1 MTEQDTQ
8 TASGWLDSF
17 VDYVKQAIDIIQ
29 LKADAIDRARAD
41 EEAFTMGLVII
52 ALGGLGLAIG
62 SFNPLGVIFYPIILL
77 VGAFVGAA
85 ILHLL
90 ATVAF
95 RGEGEFM
102 EFFRPFSLSY
112 ILTWVNVVWVLNVV
126 LSPLAGLWICVV
138 AVVCV
143 ERNYGLDRT
152 RAIATVAIPLVVLLV
167 LSMMLFAVVG
177 MALLMS
183 LN

>member
-1 MTEQDTQ
+1 MTEQETQ
-8 TASGWLDSF
+8 SAGGWLDSF
-17 VDYVKQAIDIIQ
+17 VEYVKQAIDIIQ
-29 LKADAIDRARAD
+29 LKADAIDRARGD
-41 EEAFTMGLVII
+41 EEAFTMGLMII
-52 ALGGLGLAIG
+52 ALGGLGAAIG
-62 SFNPLGVIFYPIILL
+62 SLNPFGVVLYPVFLL

-95 RGEGEFM
+95 GGEGEFM
-102 EFFRPFSLSY
+102 EFFRPFSLAY

-152 RAIATVAIPLVVLLV
+152 RAIATVAIPLLVMLV
-167 LSMMLFAVVG
+167 LSMMFFAVVG